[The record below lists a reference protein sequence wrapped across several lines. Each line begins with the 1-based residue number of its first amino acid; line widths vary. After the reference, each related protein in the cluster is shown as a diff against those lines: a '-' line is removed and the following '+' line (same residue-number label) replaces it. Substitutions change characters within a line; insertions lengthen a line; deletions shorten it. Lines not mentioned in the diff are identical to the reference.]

1 MSSLTTHMSSKLKSI
16 RAILKLSVSLSI
28 GDFIV
33 FVVSSFD
40 FCLLFAVLLSLMVYL
55 FYFFVSMF
63 AFFGVLLS
71 LVV

>member
-1 MSSLTTHMSSKLKSI
+1 MSSKLRSI

-28 GDFIV
+28 GNFIV

-40 FCLLFAVLLSLMVYL
+40 FCLLFAVLLSLIVYL
-55 FYFFVSMF
+55 FYFFVFML